1 MVPGKRHFYLRYDRK
16 AVRLAKRRAYE
27 ETPEFRER
35 YRFRAGIE
43 GTISAYNART
53 GVKELRVRGRDAVRF
68 CATLKAIGIN
78 IFRAVVV
85 RKALG
90 EGSEALAFGKSG
102 FCGLYLFFK
111 ELLGTLRSSF
121 NEFFPPMDCPKS
133 FVPILAP

>member
-68 CATLKAIGIN
+68 CATLKATGIN
-78 IFRAVVV
+78 IFRAAAA
-85 RKALG
+85 RRALRDELEAFALG
-90 EGSEALAFGKSG
+90 QSG

-111 ELLGTLRSSF
+111 ELLGTLRSSC
-121 NEFFPPMDCPKS
+121 NEFFSPTDYPKP
-133 FVPILAP
+133 FVPILVL